1 MILILEQCGL
11 RIDIKENSVINLV
24 IENRKVFAEII
35 QSFLEQIEGHD
46 GILKISIDEKEVS
59 FSKNVVFLSN
69 PLQVD
74 CNERRILTSLYK
86 ELSNVAQ
93 EQLTKEVAEINKII
107 IEFLDK
113 LNDFS
118 IYNLLTD
125 YDLDLV
131 GLFKLYNLKI
141 CTDSD
146 NYVEMFIDYLRLVS
160 TICKISVFVI
170 LNLKQYFE
178 PAELE
183 EIYKICFY
191 EKIILINIEGYQSE
205 PISGD
210 KYYILDKDLC
220 IIEV

>member
-1 MILILEQCGL
+1 MGW
-11 RIDIKENSVINLV
+11 RTVVISNNAKLDYQMGFLV
-24 IENRKVFAEII
+24 
-35 QSFLEQIEGHD
+35 
-46 GILKISIDEKEVS
+46 
-59 FSKNVVFLSN
+59 
-69 PLQVD
+69 
-74 CNERRILTSLYK
+74 TSLYK

-93 EQLTKEVAEINKII
+93 EQLVKEEAEINQKI

-118 IYNLLTD
+118 TYNLSTD

-131 GLFKLYNLKI
+131 GIFKLYNLKI
-141 CTDSD
+141 CSDSD
-146 NYVEMFIDYLRLVS
+146 NYVEMFIDYLRIVS

-178 PAELE
+178 SAELE